1 MASPANLREM
11 LRTTKLDGGILLLTA
26 AIVIFIDL
34 IWGIAIGT
42 LLYFTLKKI
51 SLIKLKRK

>member
-42 LLYFTLKKI
+42 LLYFAFKKLN
-51 SLIKLKRK
+51 SMKLKRK